1 MTDEEVDEAIKK
13 EQEEAVQTMT
23 LDRIAAAG
31 TIYQVM
37 PENYRIEMLKTER
50 PNPNMPDF
58 ISWLAGRSAAPFGL
72 TKQFATLQSTG
83 ADYRAEQL
91 MSWPAFYDAQKFL
104 EQICDWT
111 VYRWSLW
118 ASKRGLVKKP
128 LDIEQMKLV
137 DWSWPSMED
146 IDEVAHQN
154 AIEKKLRN
162 MTATYSEILGSD
174 WKEKLEQTA
183 YEHAWMKE
191 HGITHPQDLMLSG
204 GQTESSKSNEE

>member
-1 MTDEEVDEAIKK
+1 
-13 EQEEAVQTMT
+13 
-23 LDRIAAAG
+23 
-31 TIYQVM
+31 
-37 PENYRIEMLKTER
+37 
-50 PNPNMPDF
+50 
-58 ISWLAGRSAAPFGL
+58 
-72 TKQFATLQSTG
+72 
-83 ADYRAEQL
+83 
-91 MSWPAFYDAQKFL
+91 
-104 EQICDWT
+104 
-111 VYRWSLW
+111 
-118 ASKRGLVKKP
+118 
-128 LDIEQMKLV
+128 MKLV